1 MVTDNQMIREINY
14 ESKLL
19 IGQQCKIKMI
29 YIDPPYN
36 TGNDSFIYPDKF
48 SETREEYQKRV
59 GDKDEKGYMTKEGM
73 YRKNSKEN
81 GQYHSNW
88 LNMMYPRLFLAR
100 NLLRD
105 DGAIF
110 VSIDDNEA
118 HNLRLLMNEIFGE
131 ENFFSQIIVRA
142 NSRGQTYK
150 QIAKTHEYILIYT
163 KSAETELFELEKDES
178 NNDLNYTDDIGNF
191 SIRELRNRNPKFGKH
206 NRPNLFFPVYVN
218 PNIKDKDDFCPVSLS
233 ESSEFN
239 VKVEP
244 YNSTGKESCWRWGQK
259 KCLSNFSANT
269 LKNNLV
275 AKQKNDGSYGIY
287 EKYRKTTYKPKSI
300 WTENSFLTET
310 GTVEVKELGFNDE
323 FDFPKPVSLIK
334 QCIQL
339 STEPE
344 DTVLDFFAGFG
355 TTAQAVIELNKS
367 SANNIHFICVQLPE
381 TCDESSSAY
390 KAGYKTIADISKERI
405 KRAINKQKEED
416 KKVIKKEVKQ
426 TSLELDIGE
435 NSIGR
440 VKTEIEKTE
449 FQPNKN
455 IVDLGLKVFKLSDS
469 NFKLWRQLGI
479 ESVAELEK
487 QMEFFTDPVSQEAQI
502 ENMVYELLLKSGFD
516 INSKIEHRNN
526 CFSINENE
534 MILLLEEVHQA
545 LVNEVMNLK
554 PLKIIALDK
563 LFEGNDQLKTNT
575 ALQLKNA
582 GVDFKTI

>member
-1 MVTDNQMIREINY
+1 
-14 ESKLL
+14 
-19 IGQQCKIKMI
+19 
-29 YIDPPYN
+29 
-36 TGNDSFIYPDKF
+36 
-48 SETREEYQKRV
+48 
-59 GDKDEKGYMTKEGM
+59 
-73 YRKNSKEN
+73 
-81 GQYHSNW
+81 
-88 LNMMYPRLFLAR
+88 
-100 NLLRD
+100 
-105 DGAIF
+105 
-110 VSIDDNEA
+110 
-118 HNLRLLMNEIFGE
+118 
-131 ENFFSQIIVRA
+131 
-142 NSRGQTYK
+142 
-150 QIAKTHEYILIYT
+150 
-163 KSAETELFELEKDES
+163 
-178 NNDLNYTDDIGNF
+178 
-191 SIRELRNRNPKFGKH
+191 
-206 NRPNLFFPVYVN
+206 
-218 PNIKDKDDFCPVSLS
+218 
-233 ESSEFN
+233 
-239 VKVEP
+239 
-244 YNSTGKESCWRWGQK
+244 
-259 KCLSNFSANT
+259 
-269 LKNNLV
+269 
-275 AKQKNDGSYGIY
+275 
-287 EKYRKTTYKPKSI
+287 
-300 WTENSFLTET
+300 
-310 GTVEVKELGFNDE
+310 LGFNDE